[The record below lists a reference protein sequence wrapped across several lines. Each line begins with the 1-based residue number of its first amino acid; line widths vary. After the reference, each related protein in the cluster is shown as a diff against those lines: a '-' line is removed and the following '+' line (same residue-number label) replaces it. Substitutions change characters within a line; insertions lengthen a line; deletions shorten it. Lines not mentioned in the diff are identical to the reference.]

1 MCIALFIRHGA
12 CKFFYHIRMHKCGR
26 IILLAACVLCGATR
40 AGAFFPFSSAWEELK
55 TDYSQTVW
63 DRIMQE
69 QSSADMRRGMQEMSA
84 AQYSRAQNSFAKAVI
99 KNTRDPLAYLLYG
112 ASLYWSGKVDAAMAE
127 YREALRLDPQNA
139 MGYQLLAIAYGW
151 KGDVQTAQE
160 HFLTANRLDPYK
172 ADTHMNLGSTYAVQ
186 KNWDQALTHYRQAVE
201 LAPRSPLFHYQL
213 GALYEALGRDAQA
226 EASFKKALAL
236 FPYYEDVQ
244 LSLGALYEKTG
255 DTSAALKYFKKA
267 VKTKPGDFAAR
278 LRYAA
283 LLQKT
288 GDAPK
293 AREALEEAFSIVRLQ
308 EDGLALN
315 AVYRADGRD
324 GRTFGGQIEK
334 FKQSLSK
341 ISPSKDIQVEVA
353 LEYTPAQ
360 DGSDL
365 PSGQLERIV
374 RKTFSGAAAEEK
386 KPVAFTR
393 SFVLNAADAPTR
405 TDEINALA
413 AGLADVAAHTVQGY
427 HVSMRLQGRT
437 ADYSAPSALTQHTQ
451 SAAKAAYDPRIVG
464 NDMGLWVT
472 GKSWIKFV
480 DEIYDDMRESAQT
493 APPDDLPYLLLGLA
507 DLVLGDA
514 AGAAQH
520 FRTAQSVNP
529 ADVLAELGLGTAAVI
544 AADDELAA
552 LHYQAAL
559 ALAPGNKTA
568 ARNLAVLKE

>member
-1 MCIALFIRHGA
+1 M
-12 CKFFYHIRMHKCGR
+12 
-26 IILLAACVLCGATR
+26 LAACVLCGATR
-40 AGAFFPFSSAWEELK
+40 AAAFFPFSSGKEELK

-69 QSSADMRRGMQEMSA
+69 QSATDMRRGMQEMSA
-84 AQYSRAQNSFAKAVI
+84 AQYSQAQNSFARAII

-151 KGDVQTAQE
+151 KGDIQTAQE

-201 LAPRSPLFHYQL
+201 LSPRSPLFHYQL
-213 GALYEALGRDAQA
+213 GALYEAMGRDAQA

-236 FPYYEDVQ
+236 FPYYEDAQ

-255 DTSAALKYFKKA
+255 DISAALKYFKKA

-283 LLQKT
+283 LLKKA
-288 GDAPK
+288 GDAAK
-293 AREALEEAFSIVRLQ
+293 AREVLEEAFSIVRLK
-308 EDGLALN
+308 EDCLALN
-315 AVYRADGRD
+315 AVYRADGQDARA
-324 GRTFGGQIEK
+324 FGGQIEK

-341 ISPSKDIQVEVA
+341 IAPSKDIQIEVA

-365 PSGQLERIV
+365 PSGQLERLTQ
-374 RKTFSGAAAEEK
+374 KTISGAAVEDK
-386 KPVAFTR
+386 KPMAFTR
-393 SFVLNAADAPTR
+393 SFVLNAADASTR
-405 TDEINALA
+405 TEEINSLA
-413 AGLADVAAHTVQGY
+413 AGLTEAVAHNPAGY

-437 ADYSAPSALTQHTQ
+437 ADYSSPSALTQHTQ

-472 GKSWIKFV
+472 GKTWIKFV
-480 DEIYDDMRESAQT
+480 DEIYEDVRDSAQ
-493 APPDDLPYLLLGLA
+493 ANPSDNLPYLLLGLA
-507 DLVLGDA
+507 DLVLGNS
-514 AGAAQH
+514 AGAVQNFKA
-520 FRTAQSVNP
+520 AQSVHP

-544 AADDELAA
+544 AANDELAVR
-552 LHYQAAL
+552 HYQAAL